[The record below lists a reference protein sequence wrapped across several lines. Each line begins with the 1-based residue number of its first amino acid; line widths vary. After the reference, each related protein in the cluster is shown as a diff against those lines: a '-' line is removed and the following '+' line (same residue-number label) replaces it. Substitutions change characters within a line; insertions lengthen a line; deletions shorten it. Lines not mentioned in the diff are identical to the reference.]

1 MLFKIL
7 ISVMSSSIL
16 TKNKKPLALVLVLL
30 LTSCVT
36 EPREPE
42 GSFPELEK
50 QSQPALSFSLAV
62 T

>member
-1 MLFKIL
+1 
-7 ISVMSSSIL
+7 MSSSIL